1 MHGIFNLNV
10 LNHMSGDNSN
20 TISVKHV
27 ISNLKKMNMLIGLF
41 NIDKAYYD
49 IELAGLT
56 SVKRYKVYRYI

>member
-1 MHGIFNLNV
+1 
-10 LNHMSGDNSN
+10 MSGDNSN

-27 ISNLKKMNMLIGLF
+27 ISNFKKMKMLIGLF
-41 NIDKAYYD
+41 NIYKAYYD